1 MVHAFDKISR
11 KYARCLWCGE
21 FCKDE
26 LICEGSIEMNEK
38 IMSKIVDS
46 VHLIE
51 DNVQC
56 PSPVKMVLNF
66 GIYKK

>member
-1 MVHAFDKISR
+1 VHAFEKISR
-11 KYARCLWCGE
+11 NYARFFWHDE
-21 FCKDE
+21 FFKDE
-26 LICEGSIEMNEK
+26 LVCESSFEMDEN

-56 PSPVKMVLNF
+56 PSLVKMVMNF
-66 GIYKK
+66 GIYK

>member
-11 KYARCLWCGE
+11 KYARYLWHDE

-26 LICEGSIEMNEK
+26 LVCEGSIKMNEK
-38 IMSKIVDS
+38 TMSKIVDS

-51 DNVQC
+51 DTVQC
-56 PSPVKMVLNF
+56 PSPVKMVMNF
-66 GIYKK
+66 GIYNR